1 MIDHRLDAWRTLTA
15 PEAGPL
21 LAAAAEVEAAGV
33 TPSAVARLRR
43 DHPDGAIPEALELA
57 GARRRAAAKFEDPV
71 RLLLDRGGV
80 EQATSRAVA
89 SWKAMRFGADPVLDL
104 CCGVG
109 GDAMALADRGPCI
122 GVDRDP
128 VRALMASHNAG
139 IDTIVDDVEAVPI
152 DRPLVHLDPAR
163 RDESSGRRS
172 WRLEDLMPGVD
183 VIRRIVEEAEGAA
196 IKLGPGLPLPPPTFH
211 ARQSVSIV
219 AEGGRLV
226 QAIVWTGRLARSTSV
241 EAVDLP
247 SGRTLEGEPAALRS
261 GPVELEGALLEF
273 HPAVERASLGPQVL
287 REHLALGEVEI
298 EPAAGLG
305 LAVVDRAPVEHAVA
319 GGRGHWFRAISIEA
333 VVAPRPEAVAD
344 AIRRVTP
351 NPRQVV
357 VRTRGGAVDAD
368 DWTRRLAA
376 LGGPAGTGIV
386 EVHGLRLGRRTVAV
400 VGRPLDHS
408 KS

>member
-57 GARRRAAAKFEDPV
+57 GARRRGAAKFEDPV

-80 EQATSRAVA
+80 EQATSGAVA
-89 SWKAMRFGADPVLDL
+89 KWKATRFGSDPVLDL

-128 VRALMASHNAG
+128 VRAFMASHNAG
-139 IDTIVDDVEAVPI
+139 IDTIVGDVEAVPI

-172 WRLEDLMPGVD
+172 WRLEDLRPGVD
-183 VIRRIVEEAEGAA
+183 VIRRIVEETEGAA

-219 AEGGRLV
+219 AEAGRLV

-247 SGRTLEGEPAALRS
+247 SGRTFEGEPAALRS

-273 HPAVERASLGPQVL
+273 HPAVERGGLGPQVL
-287 REHLALGEVEI
+287 REHLALGEVEV

-305 LAVVDRAPVEHAVA
+305 LAVVDRAPVEQAVA

-333 VVAPRPEAVAD
+333 VVAPRPETVAD
-344 AIRRVTP
+344 AIRKSTP

-368 DWTRRLAA
+368 DWTRRLAS
-376 LGGPAGTGIV
+376 LGEPAGTGIV
-386 EVHGLRLGRRTVAV
+386 EVHGIRLGRRTVAV
-400 VGRPLDHS
+400 IGRPIDHS

>member
-1 MIDHRLDAWRTLTA
+1 MTDPRLDAWRTLAA
-15 PEAGPL
+15 PAARPL

-33 TPSAVARLRR
+33 TPSAVTRLRR
-43 DHPDGAIPEALELA
+43 DHPRAPIPEALDLA
-57 GARRRAAAKFEDPV
+57 GARRRSAAKFDDPT
-71 RLLLDRGGV
+71 RLLLDRAGL
-80 EQATSRAVA
+80 EQATSAMVA
-89 SWKAMRFGADPVLDL
+89 KWKATRFGSAPVLDL
-104 CCGVG
+104 CCGIG
-109 GDAMALADRGPCI
+109 GDSMALAGRGPCV

-128 VRALMASHNAG
+128 VRAFMAAHNAG
-139 IDTIVDDVEAVPI
+139 IETIVGDVETLPI

-172 WRLEDLMPGVD
+172 WRLEDLVPGID
-183 VIRRIVEEAEGAA
+183 VIRRIVDEAEGAA
-196 IKLGPGLPLPPPTFH
+196 IKLGPGVPMPPPVLH

-219 AEGGRLV
+219 AESGRLV

-247 SGRTLEGEPAALRS
+247 SGRTLEGEPEALRS

-273 HPAVERASLGPQVL
+273 HPAVERAGLGPQVL
-287 REHLALGEVEI
+287 REHLALGEVEV
-298 EPAAGLG
+298 EPAVGLG
-305 LAVVDRAPVEHAVA
+305 LAVVDRASVEQAVA

-344 AIRRVTP
+344 AIRRATP

-368 DWTRRLAA
+368 DWTRRLAT
-376 LGGPAGTGIV
+376 LGGAAGAGIV
-386 EVHGLRLGRRTVAV
+386 EVHGLRLGRSTVAI
-400 VGRPLDHS
+400 VGRPIDHS